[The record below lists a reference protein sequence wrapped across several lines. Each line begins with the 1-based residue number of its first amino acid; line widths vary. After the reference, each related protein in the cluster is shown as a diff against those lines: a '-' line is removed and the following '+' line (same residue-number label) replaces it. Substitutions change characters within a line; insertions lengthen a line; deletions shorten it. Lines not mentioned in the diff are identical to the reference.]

1 MGSPP
6 QRFGW
11 FNERGLPFVFLS
23 VKVSEYSE
31 GILRSVWRFPRIR
44 EGLRG
49 VRGDFRGFGKDFA
62 ERAEVSEDSEGI
74 LRNAQLFPRVRKAFC
89 GTRSCFRGFGKYFAE
104 CAAISEDSE
113 GILQSAQPFPRAR
126 KAFRGVRSCFRGL
139 GKHFSPFKSYFRIV
153 DEQKTRIFRD
163 PIYGLLIV

>member
-6 QRFGW
+6 LRLDGFKDGG
-11 FNERGLPFVFLS
+11 FPFVLLS
-23 VKVSEYSE
+23 VKVSEDSE
-31 GILRSVWRFPRIR
+31 GISQSAWRFPRIR
-44 EGLRG
+44 KAFRG
-49 VRGDFRGFGKDFA
+49 ARGDFRGFGKDFA
-62 ERAEVSEDSEGI
+62 ERTEVSESSGRHFAERAAVSEGSESI
-74 LRNAQLFPRVRKAFC
+74 LR
-89 GTRSCFRGFGKYFAE
+89 
-104 CAAISEDSE
+104 
-113 GILQSAQPFPRAR
+113 SAQPFPRTR

>member
-1 MGSPP
+1 M
-6 QRFGW
+6 
-11 FNERGLPFVFLS
+11 
-23 VKVSEYSE
+23 
-31 GILRSVWRFPRIR
+31 
-44 EGLRG
+44 
-49 VRGDFRGFGKDFA
+49 RGDFRELG
-62 ERAEVSEDSEGI
+62 
-74 LRNAQLFPRVRKAFC
+74 KAFR
-89 GTRSCFRGFGKYFAE
+89 GARSCFRGFGKYFAE

>member
-23 VKVSEYSE
+23 VKVSEDSE

-49 VRGDFRGFGKDFA
+49 A
-62 ERAEVSEDSEGI
+62 H
-74 LRNAQLFPRVRKAFC
+74 
-89 GTRSCFRGFGKYFAE
+89 SCFRGFGKHFAE
-104 CAAISEDSE
+104 RAAVSEGSGRHFAERAAVSESSE
-113 GILQSAQPFPRAR
+113 GISRSAQKFPRIR
-126 KAFRGVRSCFRGL
+126 KAFRGARSRFRGL
-139 GKHFSPFKSYFRIV
+139 GKHFAECAAVFEGSES
-153 DEQKTRIFRD
+153 IF
-163 PIYGLLIV
+163 PPLKAISE

>member
-1 MGSPP
+1 MVYRARAPLCFSKCNG
-6 QRFGW
+6 F
-11 FNERGLPFVFLS
+11 RGL
-23 VKVSEYSE
+23 
-31 GILRSVWRFPRIR
+31 GRH
-44 EGLRG
+44 
-49 VRGDFRGFGKDFA
+49 FA
-62 ERAEVSEDSEGI
+62 ERAEVSEDSGRTS
-74 LRNAQLFPRVRKAFC
+74 LSAQPFPRAREGLRRAH
-89 GTRSCFRGFGKYFAE
+89 GGFRGFGKYFAE

-113 GILQSAQPFPRAR
+113 GISRSAQPFPRTR